1 MSFEMRAVDEESCE
15 KLVAKDAYR
24 RFKRYVEVQ
33 NDLLASGKS
42 LVAADFYAARYEHFK
57 RVVAHAEGLWDD
69 ACRLFVHGRYATA
82 LALSVTCLEEVGK
95 IGVARFQLVLD
106 DKVRRDGSTVIQS
119 PTVRRKGH
127 PFYSHTQKLL
137 LAAGAGA
144 LVNSRLDR
152 ILGLPKVVAFLDK
165 VENGEIEPLRQSC
178 LYTDTESGYLLLPSE
193 RIGRQPAEFY
203 LVLAGELLA
212 EVAGFEPPEFE
223 RLLGR
228 VQQFEESIGHA
239 H

>member
-1 MSFEMRAVDEESCE
+1 MRDVEKEIRE
-15 KLVAKDAYR
+15 KLVVKNQVL
-24 RFKRYVEVQ
+24 RFKRYVEVE
-33 NDLLASGKS
+33 NDLLATGKS
-42 LVAADFYAARYEHFK
+42 LVAAGSYAAASERFK

-69 ACRLFVHGRYATA
+69 ACRLFVQGRYPTA

-95 IGVARFQLVLD
+95 IAVARIQLVLEE
-106 DKVRRDGSTVIQS
+106 KARRDGSPANKPPST
-119 PTVRRKGH
+119 RRKGH

-152 ILGLPKVVAFLDK
+152 ILGLPKVVDFLDR
-165 VENGEIEPLRQSC
+165 VERGEIEPLRQSC
-178 LYTDTESGYLLLPSE
+178 LYTDAEAGQLLLPSE
-193 RIGRQPAEFY
+193 RIGRELAEFHV
-203 LVLAGELLA
+203 VLAGELLA

-223 RLLGR
+223 RLLAR

-239 H
+239 HK